1 VLVTLKVNFR
11 GKTASLLVSDPEKS
25 SWESVEAMIKGSF
38 ALSTLQV
45 TYFDEDNK
53 EVFISCQG
61 EYEEALKT
69 APNQGNRLHM
79 NVYETKGP
87 GVTSEGCGGRRVA
100 VKPAQRDNCSARV
113 AGERKQAVVPEQG
126 MMAKKTVASKEDK
139 TPPAWFISYMEKFKD
154 QVVKEAVEKVC
165 REFSGQCCIHKP
177 FREDSQTVD
186 PSHSTT
192 LDCSSCQNQT
202 SGVGYHCSYAHDPS
216 HSLVRARTPL
226 SVPERGSPYVEH
238 IRRGDRSF
246 RKAERQRLKAE
257 KRQLKAEVKEMKK
270 QLRTAERR
278 EQHWSTAD
286 DGGVRPVLLQP
297 RSIPTTGPGNPR
309 DFCSTVLP
317 TMNALLLD
325 ENLPDGIQMKPG
337 TKFVKYWKMK
347 NTGTICWN
355 SETKLKFLWGN
366 LTVAAPGEH
375 TEVTVPVLQPGQ
387 VGVVSVAFSAP
398 MQDGTYIS
406 HWRLAHGGEK
416 FGPRV
421 WCSIVVDQLAPAST
435 PTSWE
440 LDSPC
445 TRVKA
450 SGLSKRLCLCNGFG
464 ADGTLE
470 HWTHAFQEKGAVAQE
485 KETKRC
491 PTPRHC
497 MQMWMDLD
505 CKQDYI
511 PSVDLLTAQDLLSF
525 ELQHIN
531 IVQELESV
539 PDANI
544 VDVKLERPKEL
555 GHPGLGACRSDSQDM
570 ISLRDSSATAEQHGV
585 NATRAAANIE
595 ASGAV
600 IPPSSTLVEQS
611 AAEQAV
617 EPKVSVTNSSA
628 QEEESSGTGDKP
640 DESRSPASS
649 ASSEDY
655 VIILPDCFDTSRPLG
670 ESASSSAQP
679 RLGGDS
685 GTGTDPGFQPLRD
698 GAPRGNP
705 ENTTA
710 STRRSVTEPLR
721 ASQALVSATM
731 TTPCQ
736 SLLTPK
742 NANEHGPK

>member
-1 VLVTLKVNFR
+1 MEGHTTLKVNFR
-11 GKTASLLVSDPEKS
+11 GKTASLLVSDADKC

-53 EVFISCQG
+53 ELYLFAG

-69 APNQGNRLHM
+69 AANQGNRLHM
-79 NVYETKGP
+79 NAYETKGL
-87 GVTSEGCGGRRVA
+87 GATGEGCSGRRGA
-100 VKPAQRDNCSARV
+100 VKPPPRV
-113 AGERKQAVVPEQG
+113 SGERKQVAVSEQG
-126 MMAKKTVASKEDK
+126 VTVKKTTAAKEDK

-177 FREDSQTVD
+177 LREDSQTVEVGR
-186 PSHSTT
+186 STT
-192 LDCSSCQNQT
+192 LDCSSCQSQT
-202 SGVGYHCSYAHDPS
+202 SGVGYHCSVCRSCTLCEPCSFAHDPS

-238 IRRGDRSF
+238 IRFQRRGDRSF

-278 EQHWSTAD
+278 EQHWSAAE
-286 DGGVRPVLLQP
+286 DGGVHPVLLQP
-297 RSIPTTGPGNPR
+297 RGIPTAGLGNPR

-317 TMNALLLD
+317 TINALLLD

-347 NTGTICWN
+347 NTGTICW
-355 SETKLKFLWGN
+355 SSDTKLKFLWGN
-366 LTVAAPGEH
+366 LAVAAPGER

-387 VGVVSVAFSAP
+387 VGVLSVAFAAP
-398 MQDGTYIS
+398 TQEGTYIS
-406 HWRLAHGGEK
+406 HWRLAHAGEK

-445 TRVKA
+445 AAAKA
-450 SGLSKRLCLCNGFG
+450 SGPSLG
-464 ADGTLE
+464 
-470 HWTHAFQEKGAVAQE
+470 EKGAVAQE
-485 KETKRC
+485 KDSKRC
-491 PTPRHC
+491 PTPRNC

-505 CKQDYI
+505 SKQDYI

-539 PDANI
+539 PDGNLA
-544 VDVKLERPKEL
+544 DTKLERQKEP
-555 GHPGLGACRSDSQDM
+555 GHPGPTAAHSDSQDTL
-570 ISLRDSSATAEQHGV
+570 SLRESPAEQQGSSADAG
-585 NATRAAANIE
+585 
-595 ASGAV
+595 GAV
-600 IPPSSTLVEQS
+600 TPSSSAQAEQS
-611 AAEQAV
+611 ATEQAV

-628 QEEESSGTGDKP
+628 QEEESGGGGGGGAGEKP
-640 DESRSPASS
+640 DEGRSPASS

-655 VIILPDCFDTSRPLG
+655 VIVLPDCFDTSRPLG
-670 ESASSSAQP
+670 EPAGGSARP
-679 RLGGDS
+679 RLGEDS
-685 GTGTDPGFQPLRD
+685 RAAPDPLREGD
-698 GAPRGNP
+698 PRGNP
-705 ENTTA
+705 ENATA
-710 STRRSVTEPLR
+710 SARGSVAETLR
-721 ASQALVSATM
+721 ASRAPVSAR
-731 TTPCQ
+731 
-736 SLLTPK
+736 SAAPK
-742 NANEHGPK
+742 NADDPGPQ